1 MEAINSFRELF
12 FEVWNQGV
20 FGLNATDIIVGIIIF
35 LIFYILRRLFARF
48 VIRKLTKIV
57 NRTSNKIDNTVV
69 EVIEGPLKFLP
80 IVLGFFIATSYIE
93 ISIEVQ
99 NFVDLVNR
107 TLITIFIFWLLH
119 QLVIP
124 FSYIIK
130 NFEDKLSK
138 PLVNWTLKGLEI
150 IIIVLGIVAVLEL
163 WGIKVGPVIAGL
175 GLFGVAVALGA
186 QDLFKNLISGIMILM
201 EKRFTIGDVILV
213 SNEVEGVVEQIGFRS
228 TLVRRFDSTPVM
240 IPNYKFAEQ
249 SVTNYSR
256 RHHRR
261 IRWLVGLEYKT
272 SIDQLKNIRD
282 KITKLVKDNKDF
294 AKNENSGFFVRI
306 DSFSDSSI
314 DMLVQVFTVT
324 NDWSEFLRIKE
335 ELAVS
340 IIEIVESNK
349 AGFAAVSLNISTQL
363 LYYLL
368 FKQSWFCNCII
379 EHVDTSAIQSAIQ
392 TKPDLQLYH

>member
-1 MEAINSFRELF
+1 MEAINRFKELF
-12 FEVWNQGV
+12 LEVWTKGV
-20 FGLNATDIIVGIIIF
+20 FGLNASDIIVGVIIF
-35 LIFYILRRLFARF
+35 LIFYVLRRLFARF
-48 VIRKLTKIV
+48 VISRLSKIV
-57 NRTSNKIDNTVV
+57 NKTSNKIDNTVV

-80 IVLGFFIATSYIE
+80 IVLGFFIATSYIDL
-93 ISIEVQ
+93 SLEVQ
-99 NFVDLVNR
+99 NFVDLLNR

-130 NFEDKLSK
+130 NFEDKISK

-261 IRWLVGLEYKT
+261 IRWLIGFEYKT
-272 SIDQLKNIRD
+272 TIDQLKKIRD
-282 KITKLVKDNKDF
+282 SITKLIEDNEDF
-294 AKNENSGFFVRI
+294 AKNENSSFFIRI

-314 DMLVQVFTVT
+314 DMLIQAFTVT

-340 IIEIVESNK
+340 IKEIVESND
-349 AGFAAVSLNISTQL
+349 AGFAFPSQSLYVESYPNERPEIFNPKTTQ
-363 LYYLL
+363 
-368 FKQSWFCNCII
+368 
-379 EHVDTSAIQSAIQ
+379 
-392 TKPDLQLYH
+392 

>member
-1 MEAINSFRELF
+1 MEAINSFKELF
-12 FEVWNQGV
+12 LEVWNEGV
-20 FGLNATDIIVGIIIF
+20 LGLNASEIIVGIIIF
-35 LIFYILRRLFARF
+35 LIFYVLRRLFARF
-48 VIRKLTKIV
+48 IIRRLNKLV
-57 NRTSNKIDNTVV
+57 NKTSNKIDNTVV
-69 EVIEGPLKFLP
+69 DVIEGPLKFLP
-80 IVLGFFIATSYIE
+80 IVLGFFIATSYIKL
-93 ISIEVQ
+93 SIEVQ
-99 NFVDLVNR
+99 DFVDLVNR

-124 FSYIIK
+124 FSFVIK
-130 NFEDKLSK
+130 NFEDKISK

-150 IIIVLGIVAVLEL
+150 IIIILGIVAVLEL

-261 IRWLVGLEYKT
+261 IRWLIGLEYKT
-272 SIDQLKNIRD
+272 SIDQLKQIRD
-282 KITKLVKDNKDF
+282 EITTLINNNKDF
-294 AKNENSGFFVRI
+294 AKNENSSFFVRI

-314 DMLVQVFTVT
+314 DMLVQAFTVT
-324 NDWSEFLRIKE
+324 NDWSTFLKIKE

-340 IIEIVESNK
+340 IMKIVETNK
-349 AGFAAVSLNISTQL
+349 AGFAFPSQSLYVESFPNEKSEI
-363 LYYLL
+363 
-368 FKQSWFCNCII
+368 FNPKN
-379 EHVDTSAIQSAIQ
+379 
-392 TKPDLQLYH
+392 

>member
-57 NRTSNKIDNTVV
+57 NRTSNNIDNTVV

-93 ISIEVQ
+93 ISLEVQ

-261 IRWLVGLEYKT
+261 IRWLIGLEYKT
-272 SIDQLKNIRD
+272 SIDQLKKIRD
-282 KITKLVKDNKDF
+282 SITQLIVENNDF
-294 AKNENSGFFVRI
+294 AKNENSNFFIRI

-314 DMLVQVFTVT
+314 DMLVQAFTVT
-324 NDWSEFLRIKE
+324 NEWSEYLRIKE

-340 IIEIVESNK
+340 IKQIVEANN
-349 AGFAAVSLNISTQL
+349 AGFAFPSQSLYVESYSN
-363 LYYLL
+363 
-368 FKQSWFCNCII
+368 
-379 EHVDTSAIQSAIQ
+379 E
-392 TKPDLQLYH
+392 KPEIFNSKSSK

>member
-1 MEAINSFRELF
+1 MEAFNRFSELF
-12 FEVWNQGV
+12 SEVWQEGV
-20 FGLNATDIIVGIIIF
+20 FGLNASEIIIGIVIF
-35 LIFYILRRLFARF
+35 LIFYVLRRLFARF
-48 VIRKLTKIV
+48 IISRLNKLV
-57 NRTSNKIDNTVV
+57 NKTSTNIDNTVV

-80 IVLGFFIATSYIE
+80 VVLGFFIATSYINL
-93 ISIEVQ
+93 STEVQ
-99 NFVDLVNR
+99 DFIDLLNR
-107 TLITIFIFWLLH
+107 TLITVFIFWLLH

-124 FSYIIK
+124 FSFIIR
-130 NFEDKLSK
+130 NFEDKISK

-201 EKRFTIGDVILV
+201 EKRFTIGDVISV

-261 IRWLVGLEYKT
+261 IRWLIGLEYKT
-272 SIDQLKNIRD
+272 SINQLKKIRD
-282 KITKLVKDNKDF
+282 AITLLIKDKNDF

-314 DMLVQVFTVT
+314 DMLVQAFTVT
-324 NDWSEFLRIKE
+324 NDWSEFLKVKE
-335 ELAVS
+335 QLAVS
-340 IIEIVESNK
+340 IIEIVEANN
-349 AGFAAVSLNISTQL
+349 AGFAFPSQSLYVESYPNEKSEI
-363 LYYLL
+363 
-368 FKQSWFCNCII
+368 FNPKN
-379 EHVDTSAIQSAIQ
+379 
-392 TKPDLQLYH
+392 TK

>member
-1 MEAINSFRELF
+1 MEAINRFKKLF
-12 FEVWNQGV
+12 LEVWNQGV
-20 FGLNATDIIVGIIIF
+20 FGLNASDIIVGIIIF
-35 LIFYILRRLFARF
+35 LIFYVLRRLFARF
-48 VIRKLTKIV
+48 VISRLSKIV
-57 NRTSNKIDNTVV
+57 NKTSNKIDNTVV

-93 ISIEVQ
+93 LSLEVQ
-99 NFVDLVNR
+99 NFVDLINR

-130 NFEDKLSK
+130 NFEDKISK

-261 IRWLVGLEYKT
+261 IRWLIGFEYKT
-272 SIDQLKNIRD
+272 SIYQLKKIRD
-282 KITKLVKDNKDF
+282 SITKLIEDNEDF
-294 AKNENSGFFVRI
+294 AKNENSSFFIRI

-314 DMLVQVFTVT
+314 DMLVQAFTVT

-340 IIEIVESNK
+340 IKEIVESND
-349 AGFAAVSLNISTQL
+349 AGFAFPSQSLYVESYPNERPEI
-363 LYYLL
+363 
-368 FKQSWFCNCII
+368 FNP
-379 EHVDTSAIQSAIQ
+379 
-392 TKPDLQLYH
+392 KPNK